1 MRFPVRLHRGQLIPD
16 VAGVV
21 SSGHRRYRPVAN
33 ARRHCRPVTSLCDFR
48 CQEGRRPVPAP
59 LQRHAGSQFR
69 PSVSRPGHVMP
80 RSESEEAARTS
91 LALASFVREDKPENG
106 WIADG
111 RDLSGATH
119 RASERHPHAF
129 PRLGPG
135 HGAERV
141 VEPMHPCRDRL
152 QPPAASRQSM
162 HRTTQPPRSPTL
174 PRPVCQAASRHPEP
188 WRAIGA
194 KMCWAE
200 DAGELSAPP
209 RAVFPG
215 SSRSLRDFRCIT
227 PHERWDRE
235 GTSQERSKAPCPR
248 NFDQL

>member
-1 MRFPVRLHRGQLIPD
+1 
-16 VAGVV
+16 
-21 SSGHRRYRPVAN
+21 
-33 ARRHCRPVTSLCDFR
+33 
-48 CQEGRRPVPAP
+48 
-59 LQRHAGSQFR
+59 
-69 PSVSRPGHVMP
+69 MP

-152 QPPAASRQSM
+152 QPARGFTPVHAQNNPA
-162 HRTTQPPRSPTL
+162 PTL
-174 PRPVCQAASRHPEP
+174 ADTAKAS
-188 WRAIGA
+188 
-194 KMCWAE
+194 
-200 DAGELSAPP
+200 
-209 RAVFPG
+209 V
-215 SSRSLRDFRCIT
+215 SSREPAS
-227 PHERWDRE
+227 
-235 GTSQERSKAPCPR
+235 
-248 NFDQL
+248 